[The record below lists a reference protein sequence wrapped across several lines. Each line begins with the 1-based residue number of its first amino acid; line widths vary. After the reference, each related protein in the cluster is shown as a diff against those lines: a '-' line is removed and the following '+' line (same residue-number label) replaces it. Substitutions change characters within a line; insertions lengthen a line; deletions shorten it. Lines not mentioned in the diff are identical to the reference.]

1 MHFKTLSAKAKALFF
16 ASLQS
21 CSLDDVRRALSAHV
35 CDKANGRYPP
45 QPAHL
50 VAQMDAMKGGA
61 GRPGAEE
68 AWAMSIAAGDEA
80 RTLVWTGEMREAFAI
95 CRPVFERGD
104 EIGAR
109 MAFKDAYARLVAE
122 AHRNGSRCLWEV
134 SLGWDCGQ
142 RDKTLREAVSCGR
155 LAHDAAAPFLVAPKE
170 SGCPDEGLAQSMPL
184 RLASGTA
191 RSAAPQR
198 SAAGWIESIRQTLA
212 ESVEKK
218 KARRE
223 QAALRE
229 RERVDELKSASR
241 AAAAA
246 ALRER

>member
-1 MHFKTLSAKAKALFF
+1 LPRKLPH
-16 ASLQS
+16 
-21 CSLDDVRRALSAHV
+21 CSLGIPACISSERPDFQISSLVILSGSFSV
-35 CDKANGRYPP
+35 
-45 QPAHL
+45 
-50 VAQMDAMKGGA
+50 
-61 GRPGAEE
+61 RPGAS
-68 AWAMSIAAGDEA
+68 AP
-80 RTLVWTGEMREAFAI
+80 TGM
-95 CRPVFERGD
+95 
-104 EIGAR
+104 
-109 MAFKDAYARLVAE
+109 AE